1 MLRRPG
7 MDTIVLFERLG
18 LAIAIGAIVGV
29 ERHWRDRDEK
39 PGQRTAGL
47 RTFTLCGM
55 LGGLSGAIEL
65 YLNSPG
71 RHTGLV
77 IAGFFGIFSAVLAL
91 FEMREAISL
100 RRYSVTSTV
109 VGMTTFALGVL
120 AVIGSQPFAVA
131 GGVTLVALLASRHA
145 LHTFMRTLT
154 WEELRSGI
162 IFLAMIFV
170 ILPIIPGQRLKYFG
184 GLSLSDIWT
193 LVVLLTGIS
202 FTGYLALRIFGE
214 KLGQILAGGLGGV
227 ISSTAVTLTNSRRSK
242 QLSSCH
248 DLVAGA
254 LAANSISLLKTLIMT
269 GFLSFPSAIRLAP
282 VLVTA
287 ALILATGS
295 LFSARSTHN
304 EPKFP
309 TARSPFQLNEIFR
322 LALLITAVTLAARVA
337 SVWLGHTGLISVAA
351 LSGLADTD
359 AVIVSLAALPRQLE
373 PDLAALVV
381 GVAVITN
388 TVAKCGF
395 SVVLGSRRFSQYFSL
410 FSLTALFVGIF
421 IYFILS

>member
-1 MLRRPG
+1 M
-7 MDTIVLFERLG
+7 
-18 LAIAIGAIVGV
+18 
-29 ERHWRDRDEK
+29 
-39 PGQRTAGL
+39 
-47 RTFTLCGM
+47 
-55 LGGLSGAIEL
+55 
-65 YLNSPG
+65 
-71 RHTGLV
+71 
-77 IAGFFGIFSAVLAL
+77 
-91 FEMREAISL
+91 
-100 RRYSVTSTV
+100 
-109 VGMTTFALGVL
+109 
-120 AVIGSQPFAVA
+120 
-131 GGVTLVALLASRHA
+131 RHA
-145 LHTFMRTLT
+145 
-154 WEELRSGI
+154 
-162 IFLAMIFV
+162 
-170 ILPIIPGQRLKYFG
+170 
-184 GLSLSDIWT
+184 
-193 LVVLLTGIS
+193 
-202 FTGYLALRIFGE
+202 
-214 KLGQILAGGLGGV
+214 
-227 ISSTAVTLTNSRRSK
+227 
-242 QLSSCH
+242 
-248 DLVAGA
+248 
-254 LAANSISLLKTLIMT
+254 
-269 GFLSFPSAIRLAP
+269 
-282 VLVTA
+282 LVTA

-381 GVAVITN
+381 GVAVLTN